1 MSTVTT
7 ILDGNNRFG
16 INIAIVKPS
25 LEPLT
30 LYEPEKLNE
39 HVGFGYVIEGELSAD
54 TESRSERF
62 PQHTTCVFGGEMGYC
77 VRGCRHCPTCFLSL
91 TVSHMNVLGLLD
103 NEKITL
109 NRKAKCL
116 LRKKPEPFLYAAPA
130 SVTAQLL
137 SGQILSCPFK
147 GPMRQTYLELKG
159 MELTLEYLSLYFVQN
174 ECCCEACALHS
185 KVARAWQMMRDNLEQ
200 PFSISQL
207 AKSVGMSESSLKR
220 TFRSMY
226 GASIFSS
233 FQRHRMS
240 EARKLLEESKY
251 NVAEVAYRVGY
262 ANPSH
267 FSRAFSR
274 YFGVPPK
281 ECR

>member
-1 MSTVTT
+1 
-7 ILDGNNRFG
+7 
-16 INIAIVKPS
+16 
-25 LEPLT
+25 
-30 LYEPEKLNE
+30 
-39 HVGFGYVIEGELSAD
+39 
-54 TESRSERF
+54 
-62 PQHTTCVFGGEMGYC
+62 
-77 VRGCRHCPTCFLSL
+77 
-91 TVSHMNVLGLLD
+91 
-103 NEKITL
+103 
-109 NRKAKCL
+109 
-116 LRKKPEPFLYAAPA
+116 
-130 SVTAQLL
+130 
-137 SGQILSCPFK
+137 
-147 GPMRQTYLELKG
+147 MRQTYLELKG

>member
-16 INIAIVKPS
+16 INIAIVKPN

-30 LYEPEKLNE
+30 LYEPEKLTE
-39 HVGFGYVIEGELSAD
+39 HVGFGYVVEGELSVD
-54 TESRSERF
+54 SEGGSELF
-62 PQHTTCVFGGEMGYC
+62 PQHMTCVFGGESGHC
-77 VRGCRHCPTCFLSL
+77 VRGCRRCSTCFLGL
-91 TVSHMNVLGLLD
+91 TISRMHVLGLLE
-103 NEKITL
+103 NEKSRLTG
-109 NRKAKCL
+109 KAACL
-116 LRKKPEPFLYAAPA
+116 LAQKTEPFLYAAPA

-137 SGQILSCPFK
+137 SGQILNCPFR
-147 GPMRQTYLELKG
+147 GSMRQTYLELKG
-159 MELTLEYLSLYFVQN
+159 MELALEYLSRYFIQN
-174 ECCCEACALHS
+174 ECCCEACSLHS

-200 PFSISQL
+200 PFSIAQL

-240 EARKLLEESKY
+240 EARKLLEESGY
-251 NVAEVAYRVGY
+251 SVAEVAYRVGY
-262 ANPSH
+262 ANPGH